1 MDWLHFILFVIV
13 GLEGL
18 WIFFAGI
25 AKNDDRYARG
35 DVEACELE
43 IAGLRR
49 EIEGIRSAAAKN
61 MAAVRNENSIL
72 LREKNELVEGALKTE
87 EGYKLRERAL
97 LRQIEEQRRRNE
109 VCYAEGYAKGVEM
122 NKELTMNN

>member
-13 GLEGL
+13 VLEGL

-25 AKNDDRYARG
+25 AGNDDRCARG

-49 EIEGIRSAAAKN
+49 EIEGIRSAAARN
-61 MAAVRNENSIL
+61 MAAVRNENSVL
-72 LREKNELVEGALKTE
+72 LREKNELVEAAVKTE
-87 EGYKLRERAL
+87 EYFKMRERSL
-97 LRQIEEQRRRNE
+97 LKQIEEQRRRNE
-109 VCYAEGYAKGVEM
+109 VCYAEGYAKGSQNYVY
-122 NKELTMNN
+122 ELPR